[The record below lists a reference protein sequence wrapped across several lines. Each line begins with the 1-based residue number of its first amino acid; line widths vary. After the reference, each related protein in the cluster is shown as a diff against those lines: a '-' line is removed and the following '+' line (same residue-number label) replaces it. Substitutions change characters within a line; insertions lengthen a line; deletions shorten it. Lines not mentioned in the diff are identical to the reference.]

1 MIGLVLYIHSVSSE
15 LEDLKKKS
23 LNNPDRELDYDYS
36 LSLILTVFTFFFGEA
51 NGVLCCYLYARSF
64 KMVMSND
71 LARRRHSSVE
81 TLTSRQ
87 IILPQNIKHPK
98 ENSNNITNKSIFTN
112 LNKRFPIS
120 FAKPK
125 LTLAPNVI
133 QYPKQV
139 KNNISSNNNPL
150 KDMNNVLN
158 EKGNSHEKEKPR
170 ELLEA
175 KEQIQN
181 NSLTQNYLNL
191 NYQKMRS
198 TFSPP
203 LKKNSEKTGSSSALS
218 FVGHFPGVPLETI
231 KKLLPTVNK
240 QKYNSYSVRSPPLE
254 ESFPAP
260 SPLFSYFPKNMHSF
274 EETLIEKTRS
284 TGQLDLVQIHPFVEP
299 IITTNNSSLNS
310 DNNNHNNYRQNNE
323 SKLTA
328 NRKLGLSC
336 TCESNLCENTLS
348 RNYEPFSERIVEPVA
363 KMSKSFCSNDLH
375 NFNFNHSLNSRQIP
389 AGENDVQLSDHL
401 SPHTR
406 NYFER
411 DRNNLAIASVP
422 LQKRSITLASFDTR
436 LSSSR
441 KVTAV

>member
-1 MIGLVLYIHSVSSE
+1 
-15 LEDLKKKS
+15 
-23 LNNPDRELDYDYS
+23 
-36 LSLILTVFTFFFGEA
+36 
-51 NGVLCCYLYARSF
+51 
-64 KMVMSND
+64 
-71 LARRRHSSVE
+71 
-81 TLTSRQ
+81 
-87 IILPQNIKHPK
+87 
-98 ENSNNITNKSIFTN
+98 
-112 LNKRFPIS
+112 
-120 FAKPK
+120 
-125 LTLAPNVI
+125 
-133 QYPKQV
+133 
-139 KNNISSNNNPL
+139 
-150 KDMNNVLN
+150 
-158 EKGNSHEKEKPR
+158 
-170 ELLEA
+170 
-175 KEQIQN
+175 
-181 NSLTQNYLNL
+181 
-191 NYQKMRS
+191 MRS

-363 KMSKSFCSNDLH
+363 KMSKSFCSNDPQ